1 MPLPRPSVAQRRR
14 TVLGAGLM
22 VSNVSVT
29 SNNYNINRQMNTFWT
44 GIRWS
49 LWDNLDLAAAF
60 YYQTQNDFNFTVN
73 KQGYTVG
80 AACTATGAFIS
91 STKCAGSQDAISIF
105 AD

>member
-1 MPLPRPSVAQRRR
+1 M
-14 TVLGAGLM
+14 LGAGLM

-49 LWDNLDLAAAF
+49 LWDNLGLEAAF

>member
-1 MPLPRPSVAQRRR
+1 
-14 TVLGAGLM
+14 
-22 VSNVSVT
+22 
-29 SNNYNINRQMNTFWT
+29 
-44 GIRWS
+44 
-49 LWDNLDLAAAF
+49 
-60 YYQTQNDFNFTVN
+60 VN